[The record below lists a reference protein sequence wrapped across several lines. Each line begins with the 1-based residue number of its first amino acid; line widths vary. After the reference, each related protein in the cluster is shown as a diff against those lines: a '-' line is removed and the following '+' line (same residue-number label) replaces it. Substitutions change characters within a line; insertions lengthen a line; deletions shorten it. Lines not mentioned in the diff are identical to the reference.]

1 MLMRRVIVAM
11 AVLSMGASLVFS
23 VNVSAHNIDV
33 KKATEVA
40 KEYAREVIK
49 ESQGKYR
56 HFKWRCGRMYPGHNH
71 YVGCTL
77 EYQNDKDKA
86 AGVYTCK
93 ETININMIP
102 NRGKDIYDLY
112 ASHTSF
118 RCGNRILK
126 DTKVG

>member
-1 MLMRRVIVAM
+1 MLMKRVIVGI
-11 AVLSMGASLVFS
+11 AVLLMVASLVFPWS
-23 VNVSAHNIDV
+23 ASAHNIDV

-49 ESQGKYR
+49 ESQGKYL

-71 YVGCTL
+71 YVGCTI
-77 EYQNDKDKA
+77 EYQNAKDKA

-93 ETININMIP
+93 ETININMKP

-126 DTKVG
+126 DNKVG